1 MPYSWEDA
9 EPEPWGDRDAWRGDV
24 YSTDDSTWRASE
36 PEVWEEVEAVEE
48 EWPENLA
55 GPEYWMFKKRE
66 E

>member
-1 MPYSWEDA
+1 MSFSLEGS
-9 EPEPWGDRDAWRGDV
+9 ESEPWSDRDAWRGDL
-24 YSTDDSTWRASE
+24 YTTDDSAWRAAE

-48 EWPENLA
+48 DWPENLA